1 VAVAV
6 EDVAYRVEEPYG
18 LLYATSVQIRRV
30 LNLRGAR

>member
-6 EDVAYRVEEPYG
+6 EDVAHGVEEPYG
-18 LLYATSVQIRRV
+18 LLYAASVQTGRV